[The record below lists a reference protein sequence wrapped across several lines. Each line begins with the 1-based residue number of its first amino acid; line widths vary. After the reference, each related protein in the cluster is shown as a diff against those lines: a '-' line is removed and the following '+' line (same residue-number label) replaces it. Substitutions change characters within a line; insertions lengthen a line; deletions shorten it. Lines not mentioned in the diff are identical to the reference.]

1 MQQSFLATVTLALM
15 ISFSAT
21 AQYEPLYKKTVPN
34 FIEAA
39 NEEAEAVTGGILR
52 ISKVSIPGYA
62 FFSAGD
68 DGTTKPCV
76 IICPGGGYGILA
88 AQHEGTDV
96 AKFFNALTT
105 M

>member
-21 AQYEPLYKKTVPN
+21 AQYEPLYKKKVPN

-39 NEEAEAVTGGILR
+39 NEETEAVTGGILR

-68 DGTTKPCV
+68 DGTKKP
-76 IICPGGGYGILA
+76 
-88 AQHEGTDV
+88 
-96 AKFFNALTT
+96 
-105 M
+105 